1 MERIEA
7 KSRGRVKTAVYIII
21 RLITAAVLGYSA
33 ARGQWENAVTCL
45 MTLGLLMIPSLLERK
60 MHIGLP
66 AVMEILMISF
76 VFAANILGEIQAF
89 YQKLPM
95 LDTALHAVNGFICAG
110 VGFGL
115 INILNC
121 DRRVKLS
128 LSPLFV
134 VLFSFCFSMTAGT
147 VWEFFEFGMDVFFGK
162 DMQKDAVV
170 TAIRSHLPAKDGG
183 MFIAENIKNTAVNG
197 QGLGVDG
204 YLDIGLYDTMK
215 DLLVNF
221 AGAVVFNTLGFVY
234 LKGRKRHTGFIKNFI
249 PEKLNGS

>member
-1 MERIEA
+1 MKQTGYT
-7 KSRGRVKTAVYIII
+7 KSRRVTAAVYIIVRI
-21 RLITAAVLGYSA
+21 ITVAVLIYSL
-33 ARGQWENAVTCL
+33 ARGQWENAVTCAL
-45 MTLGLLMIPSLLERK
+45 TLGLLMIPSFLERK
-60 MHIGLP
+60 MQITLP
-66 AVMEILMISF
+66 GVMEVMMICF
-76 VFAANILGEIQAF
+76 VFAANIMGEISAF
-89 YQKLPM
+89 YEKIPQ
-95 LDTALHAVNGFICAG
+95 LDTALHAINGFICAG

-115 INILNC
+115 INILNQTH
-121 DRRVKLS
+121 RVR

-170 TAIRSHLPAKDGG
+170 TAIRSHLPAEDGG

-204 YLDIGLYDTMK
+204 YLDIELYDTMK

-234 LKGRKRHTGFIKNFI
+234 LKGRKKHTGFIKNFI

>member
-1 MERIEA
+1 MEIIEE
-7 KSRGRVKTAVYIII
+7 KSRGKVKTVLYIII
-21 RLITAAVLGYSA
+21 RLITAAVLAYSA

-45 MTLGLLMIPSLLERK
+45 MTLGLLLIPSLLERK
-60 MHIGLP
+60 MRIGLP
-66 AVMEILMISF
+66 VMMEILMISF
-76 VFAANILGEIQAF
+76 VFAANILGEISAF

-95 LDTALHAVNGFICAG
+95 LDTAL
-110 VGFGL
+110 L
-115 INILNC
+115 
-121 DRRVKLS
+121 KLS

-134 VLFSFCFSMTAGT
+134 VLFSFCFSMTAGA

-170 TAIRSHLPAKDGG
+170 TAIRSHLPAEDGG

-197 QGLGVDG
+197 QSLGVDG

-234 LKGRKRHTGFIKNFI
+234 LKGRKKHTGFIKNFI
-249 PEKLNGS
+249 PEKL